1 MNPVPTV
8 ELNDGVRIP
17 QLGFGVYKVAPD
29 ETVAAVRTAIEVDR
43 VDVFITSK
51 LDNGAHEPD
60 AARTAFDET
69 LAALRTDYVDLY
81 LIHWP
86 LPTRYG
92 GDFVST
98 WRTLEEFAADG
109 RARSIGVSNFQVPH
123 LERLAAETETVPSV
137 NQVEAHPYFT
147 NATVRNYCK
156 DNGITFEAWSP
167 LARGKVLGDPVVTR
181 VAEATGRSA
190 AQVVL
195 RWHLQRGDI
204 VFPKSVTRNRI
215 AENFAVFDFEL
226 TEADVTAIDEL
237 DRDEEGRVGSH
248 PNTMDV
254 IGDRS

>member
-1 MNPVPTV
+1 MYRN
-8 ELNDGVRIP
+8 EQGVGRGI
-17 QLGFGVYKVAPD
+17 GDSG
-29 ETVAAVRTAIEVDR
+29 VDR
-43 VDVFITSK
+43 ADVFITSK
-51 LDNGAHEPD
+51 LDNGCHEPD

-69 LAALRTDYVDLY
+69 LAALGTDYVDLY

-123 LERLAAETETVPSV
+123 LQRLAAESDTVPSV

-147 NATVRNYCK
+147 NAAVRNYAK
-156 DNGITFEAWSP
+156 SNGIAFEAWSP

-181 VAEATGRSA
+181 VAEARGRSA

-195 RWHLQRGDI
+195 RWHVQRGDV

-226 TEADVTAIDEL
+226 TDTDMAAIGAL
-237 DRDEEGRVGSH
+237 DRGEAGRVGSH
-248 PNTMDV
+248 PDTMDV
-254 IGDRS
+254 IGER